1 MTAKHPS
8 CRAIEVDLV
17 ATATGEAE
25 PRSAERAHRHMNTC
39 ASCREEFG
47 RYRAVDHVARG
58 LHVTPAPDA
67 LAQSR
72 AGLESRLADLK
83 QRRLAYRIFPSPLG
97 HILVGRTE
105 HGIALVEYLH
115 GGTSLRASRLARTE
129 GVEAVAGGPE
139 LERLQ
144 RDLMDYL
151 AGRRRDLGWPLDWRL
166 ATSDFARAVLET
178 TAAIPYGAVA
188 SYAGVARRIG
198 KPSAVRAVAAT
209 PATSSA
215 SSSNC

>member
-1 MTAKHPS
+1 MTAKPPS

-17 ATATGEAE
+17 ATATGDAE
-25 PRSAERAHRHMNTC
+25 PRSAERAHHHMNTC
-39 ASCREEFG
+39 ASCREDFG

-115 GGTSLRASRLARTE
+115 GGTSS
-129 GVEAVAGGPE
+129 VC
-139 LERLQ
+139 
-144 RDLMDYL
+144 
-151 AGRRRDLGWPLDWRL
+151 
-166 ATSDFARAVLET
+166 S
-178 TAAIPYGAVA
+178 AI
-188 SYAGVARRIG
+188 
-198 KPSAVRAVAAT
+198 
-209 PATSSA
+209 
-215 SSSNC
+215 